1 MNRSHLIAIGGLAL
15 GLLLVLFL
23 GWRVLVLPLRADY
36 AAAMAQKQDIEQ
48 QLQTARAT
56 AAQFPKFKAQAEQ
69 MSKHL
74 QFYKAR
80 VGQGLEPVDLINQ
93 MQSLAN
99 ECGLDRFDVTVDQ
112 DNGRRGASV
121 GGGGLSKAH
130 LDLHF
135 DADFNRVGRFLDA
148 CVQQQRLLVPT
159 HVSLGE
165 YKDNTGLYED
175 TVSVGMDIT
184 AYGGGH

>member
-1 MNRSHLIAIGGLAL
+1 MNRSHLIAMGGLVL
-15 GLLLVLFL
+15 GLLLALFV
-23 GWRVLVLPLRADY
+23 GWRVLILPLRADY
-36 AAAMAQKQDIEQ
+36 AAALAQKDDIEQ
-48 QLQTARAT
+48 QLKTARAT

-80 VGQGLEPVDLINQ
+80 VGQSLEPVTLITQ

-99 ECGLDRFDVTVDQ
+99 ECGLDQFDVTVDQ
-112 DNGRRGASV
+112 NNGRPGAG
-121 GGGGLSKAH
+121 GGGGLAKVH

-135 DADFNRVGRFLDA
+135 HGDFNRVGRFLDA

-159 HVSLGE
+159 HISLAN
-165 YKDNTGLYED
+165 YKDDTGLYQD
-175 TVSVGMDIT
+175 TVNVGMDIM
-184 AYGGGH
+184 AYGGGK